1 MSGSFT
7 KFGPE
12 PVETSNES
20 QAADKNY
27 QINNQINHK
36 INNQINNQINNPSS
50 RNPVKNAGQR
60 PGWLP
65 RKQQPAKQV

>member
-27 QINNQINHK
+27 QINNQINHN
-36 INNQINNQINNPSS
+36 INNQINNQIINQIDD
-50 RNPVKNAGQR
+50 AAAEIQ
-60 PGWLP
+60 
-65 RKQQPAKQV
+65 